1 MTGVGLEQIKEKNL
15 GSDGVKITEGLVG
28 PSKDFDIHWEVTE
41 YFQTEMSTTRL
52 QFQWPYCCCYV
63 KTRL

>member
-15 GSDGVKITEGLVG
+15 GSDGVKITEGLGG

-41 YFQTEMSTTRL
+41 YFQTEM
-52 QFQWPYCCCYV
+52 WHN
-63 KTRL
+63 

>member
-15 GSDGVKITEGLVG
+15 GSDGVKITEGIVG

-41 YFQTEMSTTRL
+41 YFQTEM
-52 QFQWPYCCCYV
+52 WHN
-63 KTRL
+63 